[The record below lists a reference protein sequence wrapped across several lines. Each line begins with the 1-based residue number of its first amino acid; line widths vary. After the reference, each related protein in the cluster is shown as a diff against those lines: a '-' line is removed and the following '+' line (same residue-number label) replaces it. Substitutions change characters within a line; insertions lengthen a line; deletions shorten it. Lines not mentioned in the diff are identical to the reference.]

1 MSIEQENNDMLRNQI
16 KEVAHHSSEIKKVVN
31 KRTRV
36 EPWVIAKTERAATDL
51 SDVTH
56 YLDGEKYGDGG
67 ELLNDEYKKEIIDFV
82 KKNSYF
88 DFEAEGDETLN
99 FSTRQNGSVSSET
112 ASDKDITEA
121 KSLKSKLENKFKGL
135 DIKIDVV
142 DEWVL
147 LFVSEKKIIK
157 DKYKYTFKK
166 DFKGQ
171 GFSSSF
177 DTMEELINRFGSWID
192 VNWSNIKK
200 EANNITD
207 YPNDTFTGWMESKP
221 MILKRA
227 EDKDN
232 TMGYNF
238 YLIKSKKKN
247 LSYKDGGWVL
257 YDQDTE
263 KLVKIFDTE
272 SEARESMYYYPGNAN
287 IVEKSAWDNSDGG
300 SMYAEGGGVGRE
312 ETQENNFGIRYKL
325 GDKFLLNDMM
335 SSKSP
340 IETSIVEI
348 LPSGLF
354 FKVDKSNKVFS
365 IKTLHSKGASYTSG
379 QYLIVNKK
387 MSDGGSM
394 YAGGGKVVGSD
405 VYAYF
410 DNNYMGYQLVESPA
424 LGEPY
429 DGKITDIIT
438 ENGKKKYV
446 IKFENGE
453 TKKISESIFDDYIYL
468 QKMTNGGSMYA
479 EGGEVSFTDYKGESI
494 MFEPHFNEYYV
505 GDAGPFSTMDEA
517 KAHID
522 GGSQMSSSMRGAYER
537 GLFAEGGEIK
547 VGDEFLNTER
557 GEKFYIDKID
567 LSDKSYPFYVLKSS
581 PNDLPEVIGR
591 NEFDR
596 YYKAGLYEKFNEG
609 GSMYAEGSEVSTIK
623 ILKDSFQ
630 QRADQPNRVYHSVE
644 GMYGD
649 YWFTAKTD
657 NSHKSGYGSNG
668 INDGCVYQL
677 NVWRGG
683 NPVGRDSSTK
693 GGHVSED
700 FLAGY
705 DNKWDNRPR
714 TKEAKEV
721 VSVIVEWLEKNICDL
736 KREWSSVKFNEG
748 GQLEK
753 GAINYLGDLWFAIQ
767 ESRVDEYPKLAE
779 ALDKLHVSFR
789 VQNAVSSD
797 AQEMRGRKAISTE
810 EAQQRIR
817 KILSENGITKYSG
830 GGSITKEEYIQLLS
844 KYDKLG
850 AFLEDA
856 LEDADNESEIKRL
869 KSEMDEVESKIIS
882 FERNKMATGGGVSS
896 ENAEKIAKLEKVLS
910 STLVPDSVKEKA
922 RMEIERLKS
931 EATASDSRLSA
942 EQRDLNKKA
951 IAIVDKAKITNFEA
965 LVSEALTD
973 ANYHSSAFKFAQLV
987 DSSIKTKEDW
997 YKADA
1002 FSGDDKTTDAGIQIA
1017 NMCGWDGDKITETL
1031 YFVLKMKSQQKL
1043 ADALKK
1049 AMEVEEASYPNAIT
1063 ELTKRQTEY
1072 TQEIA
1077 NRTGLRQSAI
1087 AEFVA
1092 KNGLTE
1098 TETLN
1103 LVQGL
1108 GMGKLKPRDFQ
1119 AGVLGVDNND
1129 WEKQIVAFAKSNEA
1143 FKSEEPKSIRTAVE
1157 LETKPSIR
1165 TAVVEVEKEQP
1176 KVSDDRLKG
1185 KNISD
1190 VSKYVPHR
1198 NIESITFTI
1207 DGKSYTVKGSDIF
1220 DGIYVENNAIGIKA
1234 KRATKA
1240 KQPKVTRT
1248 QFEEETF
1255 EFAQGGYTRPTGK
1268 VSGIYDFAVKDGI
1281 TNLKV
1286 VGFERQNDTEDSLY
1300 FDDSEKSSKT
1310 KFGSIL
1316 VKNNAMSKLTKG
1328 KTVMAVSSTGIR
1340 GKLTR
1345 VKDLF

>member
-1 MSIEQENNDMLRNQI
+1 MSIEKENNDMLRNQI

-67 ELLNDEYKKEIIDFV
+67 EIAERFEKNPKNETFYYVDYAIHKEGVHRKFFETESEAIRFFDEIIVHPFSDSATMRRESY
-82 KKNSYF
+82 NSYGALTESKKLK
-88 DFEAEGDETLN
+88 DY
-99 FSTRQNGSVSSET
+99 T
-112 ASDKDITEA
+112 APWG
-121 KSLKSKLENKFKGL
+121 KFKR
-135 DIKIDVV
+135 
-142 DEWVL
+142 
-147 LFVSEKKIIK
+147 
-157 DKYKYTFKK
+157 
-166 DFKGQ
+166 
-171 GFSSSF
+171 FS
-177 DTMEELINRFGSWID
+177 
-192 VNWSNIKK
+192 
-200 EANNITD
+200 
-207 YPNDTFTGWMESKP
+207 
-221 MILKRA
+221 
-227 EDKDN
+227 
-232 TMGYNF
+232 
-238 YLIKSKKKN
+238 
-247 LSYKDGGWVL
+247 DGGWVL

-263 KLVKIFDTE
+263 KLVKVFDTE
-272 SEARESMYYYPGNAN
+272 SEARQSMYDYSGNAN
-287 IVEKSAWDNSDGG
+287 IIEKSAWDNSDNS
-300 SMYAEGGGVGRE
+300 SMYA
-312 ETQENNFGIRYKL
+312 K
-325 GDKFLLNDMM
+325 
-335 SSKSP
+335 
-340 IETSIVEI
+340 
-348 LPSGLF
+348 
-354 FKVDKSNKVFS
+354 
-365 IKTLHSKGASYTSG
+365 
-379 QYLIVNKK
+379 
-387 MSDGGSM
+387 
-394 YAGGGKVVGSD
+394 GGKVVGSD

-468 QKMTNGGSMYA
+468 QKMSEGGLMYA
-479 EGGEVSFTDYKGESI
+479 GGGEVSFTDYKGESI

-522 GGSQMSSSMRGAYER
+522 GGSPMSSSMRGAYER

-567 LSDKSYPFYVLKSS
+567 LSDKSYPYYVLKSS

-609 GSMYAEGSEVSTIK
+609 GSMYAEGGGVRTIK
-623 ILKDSFQ
+623 ILKDTFQ
-630 QRADQPNRVYHSVE
+630 QRANRVFHSVE

-649 YWFTAKTD
+649 YWFTAKTN
-657 NSHKSGYGSNG
+657 NSHKSGYGSSG
-668 INDGCVYQL
+668 INNGCVYQL
-677 NVWRGG
+677 IVWRGG

-721 VSVIVEWLEKNICDL
+721 VSVIVEWLEKNMCDL

-748 GQLEK
+748 GLM
-753 GAINYLGDLWFAIQ
+753 Y
-767 ESRVDEYPKLAE
+767 AE
-779 ALDKLHVSFR
+779 
-789 VQNAVSSD
+789 
-797 AQEMRGRKAISTE
+797 
-810 EAQQRIR
+810 
-817 KILSENGITKYSG
+817 G
-830 GGSITKEEYIQLLS
+830 GGIEEGYSYQGNTFMNGEYKPVYKKDGNYYLKYYNPTRYALL
-844 KYDKLG
+844 
-850 AFLEDA
+850 A
-856 LEDADNESEIKRL
+856 NEEEIKNYRVFPMYATGGGVEANEL
-869 KSEMDEVESKIIS
+869 KGYRVNIFKSSYGTSSNIVSDHLDSAILVTDGRSGDSSTVMSDEPYLKLVKRNIFGKIVLSAEPVNFGHETRHKMFGGTFIWSTDSRFRENVSEQPIALHDRVE
-882 FERNKMATGGGVSS
+882 FATGGGVSS

-922 RMEIERLKS
+922 RMEIERLKGERSKISSAPLTNIQIEAIKSIANRTGLRQEAISSFISKNNLDEKETVSLIAGLGRGQILAQDIVTAIVGTPNNEYEKKVITFVKSGEAFKS
-931 EATASDSRLSA
+931 ETTASASDSGLSA

-973 ANYHSSAFKFAQLV
+973 ANYHSSAFKFAKLV

-997 YKADA
+997 YKAED
-1002 FSGDDKTTDAGIQIA
+1002 FEGDEKTRDAGIQIA
-1017 NMCGWDGDKITETL
+1017 NMCGWDGDKITEAL
-1031 YFVLKMKSQQKL
+1031 YFVLKMKGEHKL

-1049 AMEVEEASYPNAIT
+1049 AMEVEEESYPNAIT

-1077 NRTGLRQSAI
+1077 NRSGLRQGAV

-1103 LVQGL
+1103 IVQGL
-1108 GMGKLKPRDFQ
+1108 GMGKLKPYDVMS
-1119 AGVLGVDNND
+1119 AVIGVPHNEI
-1129 WEKQIVAFAKSNEA
+1129 EKQIVAFAKSNEA

-1157 LETKPSIR
+1157 PETKPSIT

-1185 KNISD
+1185 KKISD

-1207 DGKSYTVKGSDIF
+1207 DGKSHTVKGSDIF
-1220 DGIYVENNAIGIKA
+1220 DGIYVENTAIGIKA
-1234 KRATKA
+1234 KRVTKA

>member
-67 ELLNDEYKKEIIDFV
+67 EIAERFEKNPKNETFYYVDYAIHKEGVHRKFFETESEAIRFFDEIIVHPFSDSATMRRESY
-82 KKNSYF
+82 NSYGALTESKKLK
-88 DFEAEGDETLN
+88 DY
-99 FSTRQNGSVSSET
+99 T
-112 ASDKDITEA
+112 APWG
-121 KSLKSKLENKFKGL
+121 KFKR
-135 DIKIDVV
+135 
-142 DEWVL
+142 
-147 LFVSEKKIIK
+147 
-157 DKYKYTFKK
+157 
-166 DFKGQ
+166 
-171 GFSSSF
+171 FS
-177 DTMEELINRFGSWID
+177 
-192 VNWSNIKK
+192 K
-200 EANNITD
+200 
-207 YPNDTFTGWMESKP
+207 
-221 MILKRA
+221 
-227 EDKDN
+227 
-232 TMGYNF
+232 
-238 YLIKSKKKN
+238 
-247 LSYKDGGWVL
+247 GGWVL

-263 KLVKIFDTE
+263 KLVKVFDTE
-272 SEARESMYYYPGNAN
+272 SEARQSMYDYSGNAN
-287 IVEKSAWDNSDGG
+287 IIEKSAWDNSDNS
-300 SMYAEGGGVGRE
+300 SMYA
-312 ETQENNFGIRYKL
+312 K
-325 GDKFLLNDMM
+325 
-335 SSKSP
+335 
-340 IETSIVEI
+340 
-348 LPSGLF
+348 
-354 FKVDKSNKVFS
+354 
-365 IKTLHSKGASYTSG
+365 
-379 QYLIVNKK
+379 
-387 MSDGGSM
+387 
-394 YAGGGKVVGSD
+394 GGKVVGSD

-468 QKMTNGGSMYA
+468 QKMSEGGLMYA
-479 EGGEVSFTDYKGESI
+479 GGGEVSFTDYKGESI

-522 GGSQMSSSMRGAYER
+522 GGSPMSSSMRGAYER

-567 LSDKSYPFYVLKSS
+567 LSDKSYPYYVLKSS

-609 GSMYAEGSEVSTIK
+609 GSMYAEGGGVRTIK
-623 ILKDSFQ
+623 ILKDTFQ
-630 QRADQPNRVYHSVE
+630 QRANRVYHSVE

-721 VSVIVEWLEKNICDL
+721 VSVIVEWLEKNMCDL

-748 GQLEK
+748 GSM
-753 GAINYLGDLWFAIQ
+753 Y
-767 ESRVDEYPKLAE
+767 AE
-779 ALDKLHVSFR
+779 
-789 VQNAVSSD
+789 
-797 AQEMRGRKAISTE
+797 
-810 EAQQRIR
+810 
-817 KILSENGITKYSG
+817 G
-830 GGSITKEEYIQLLS
+830 GGGITKEEYIQLLS

-856 LEDADNESEIKRL
+856 LEDANNESEIKRL

-882 FERNKMATGGGVSS
+882 FERNKMATGGGIEEGYSYQGNTFMNGEYKPVYKKDGNYYLKYYNPTRYALLANEEEIKNYRVFPMYATGGGVSS

-931 EATASDSRLSA
+931 ETTASDSGLSA

-973 ANYHSSAFKFAQLV
+973 ANYHSSAFKFAKLV

-997 YKADA
+997 YKADT
-1002 FSGDDKTTDAGIQIA
+1002 FGGDDKTTDAGIQIA

-1049 AMEVEEASYPNAIT
+1049 TMEVEEASYPNAIT

-1098 TETLN
+1098 IETLN

-1143 FKSEEPKSIRTAVE
+1143 FKSEEPKSIRTAIE
-1157 LETKPSIR
+1157 PETKPSIT

-1207 DGKSYTVKGSDIF
+1207 DGKSHTVKGSDIF
-1220 DGIYVENNAIGIKA
+1220 DGIYVENTAIGIKA